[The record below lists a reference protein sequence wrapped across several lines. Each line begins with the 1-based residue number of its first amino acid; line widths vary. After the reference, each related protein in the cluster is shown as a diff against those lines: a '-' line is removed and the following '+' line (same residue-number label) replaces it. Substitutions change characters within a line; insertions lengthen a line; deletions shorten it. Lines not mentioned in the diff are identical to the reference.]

1 MYKQWKDRRKRKKFE
16 RDNAITACGSPRSFY
31 RKTPEEI
38 RSIEESMKGA
48 PRINGYWAQVD
59 FNSGWKYDWL

>member
-31 RKTPEEI
+31 RKTNEQIEAEKRAIHVPARTSGYWI
-38 RSIEESMKGA
+38 RSE
-48 PRINGYWAQVD
+48 
-59 FNSGWKYDWL
+59 